1 MTVERELLGRWRHP
15 RFKRSD
21 DRSIISTFPSG
32 RPPFAS
38 FPTVTHLLNANL
50 CPVAILHDLI
60 HGVEDALLT
69 GRHYPLKKRGEL
81 FHKFIAYLKLSL
93 KNGSFELRDDIPSQL
108 RVIRSRFNHFSQN
121 PDFSLSLDAS
131 NDIWRL
137 HVEHW
142 ITRKLQNGELQQI
155 SSNNQAFFELTVA
168 NSHIPFPI
176 NSGIRNYPL
185 RGRIDEIDLTN
196 RRIIERTI
204 RGESSDTNPPLLK
217 DYQVW
222 LLWKI
227 LCSLREEQLPPDWTN
242 INFQD
247 FELIVETPYK
257 DFPISSNPTNPRD
270 GHTYVMDTHYAYA
283 WINDIC
289 FDPRVHREAGEHR
302 CAPENPDRPE
312 CGHLWINCLR
322 HNYLF
327 PRSRHEIRRTF
338 APWCRFLLWE
348 QIWKGI
354 WYYQILMLSRQDLLN
369 LGMVI
374 ETQIISSQ
382 NNQMELEVVEQD
394 VNTLR
399 GYDSC
404 TIIPYGTT
412 FCGLKLN
419 ARLTRTDE
427 NRIFLELDNKLQAQS
442 KEALLFLSPD
452 TPFTIVKEEP
462 LIFLDRQIQ
471 SSLFGLE
478 HIGTDDEDRAR
489 RRSLIQLLEAV
500 FGSRTL
506 RRGER

>member
-1 MTVERELLGRWRHP
+1 MAVERELLGRWKHP
-15 RFKRSD
+15 RFKKSCD
-21 DRSIISTFPSG
+21 GSIIPTFPSG
-32 RPPFAS
+32 RPPFAPL
-38 FPTVTHLLNANL
+38 PTVTHLLNANL

-69 GRHYPLKKRGEL
+69 GRHYPLKERGEL

-93 KNGSFELRDDIPSQL
+93 KNGSFELRGDISSQL
-108 RVIRSRFNHFSQN
+108 RVIRSRFNQ
-121 PDFSLSLDAS
+121 FSLNQGFSEDAS

-137 HVEHW
+137 YVEPW
-142 ITRKLQNGELQQI
+142 VTRKLQNGELQQI
-155 SSNNQAFFELTVA
+155 SSDTQAFFELTVA
-168 NSHIPFPI
+168 NFHIPFPI
-176 NSGIRNYPL
+176 NSRIRNYPL
-185 RGRIDEIDLTN
+185 TGRIDEIDLTN

-227 LCSLREEQLPPDWTN
+227 LCSLREEQIPPDWTN
-242 INFQD
+242 VNFQD
-247 FELIVETPYK
+247 FKLIVETPYK
-257 DFPISSNPTNPRD
+257 DFLISSNPINPRD

-289 FDPRVHREAGEHR
+289 FDTRVHREAREHR

-327 PRSRHEIRRTF
+327 PRSRPEIRRTF

-354 WYYQILMLSRQDLLN
+354 WYYQVLMLSMQDLLN

-382 NNQMELEVVEQD
+382 NNRMELEVVRHD

-399 GYDSC
+399 GYESC

-419 ARLTRTDE
+419 ARLTRTDKK
-427 NRIFLELDNKLQAQS
+427 RIFLEVDNTLQAQS
-442 KEALLFLSPD
+442 EKALLLLSPD
-452 TPFTIVKEEP
+452 APFPIVKEEP

-471 SSLFGLE
+471 SSLFRLE

-500 FGSRTL
+500 FGSKTL
-506 RRGER
+506 WRERR